1 MDCNSF
7 ESPKTHTR
15 QTGIRRFWRKHY
27 AIPPEHGAWVWWIGP
42 LLIGAAAGSA
52 IRVDLLVLI
61 VTALAA
67 FLVRQP
73 LTLLVKVVSG
83 LRPASDRSPAQFW
96 TAIHGGICLAGAAG
110 LVVLGHAKVLLLG
123 LLAAPLLLWYFY
135 LVSRKSE
142 RHQRGMEYATA
153 AVLALALPAAYW
165 VCGGASAVEP
175 WILWGL
181 VTLHSVTTVIHVA
194 KILEL
199 RRTKRIQDVD
209 HSRHIIATSLPFAM
223 ACLIVSP
230 VSAYLGFVSWFAI
243 LAYLVP
249 ILDIAHATVW
259 PPAGIKPMQLG
270 LRQLATS
277 SLFVVLM
284 MVAVVL

>member
-1 MDCNSF
+1 MTNDTPIPADSRSRKPGF
-7 ESPKTHTR
+7 
-15 QTGIRRFWRKHY
+15 RRFFRKHY

-42 LLIGAAAGSA
+42 SIVGAAAGGSVSA
-52 IRVDLLVLI
+52 AFLVLI

-73 LTLLVKVVSG
+73 LTLLVKVLSG
-83 LRPASDRSPAQFW
+83 LRPVSDRAPALFW
-96 TAIHGGICLAGAAG
+96 TAIHGGVCVVGAAG
-110 LVVLGHAKVLLLG
+110 LVALGHARVLVLG
-123 LLAAPLLLWYFY
+123 LIAAPLLLWYFV

-165 VCGGASAVEP
+165 VCGGDSSIEP

-181 VTLHSVTTVIHVA
+181 VTLHSVTTVIHVS

-199 RRTKRIQDVD
+199 RRTKRMQEIGY
-209 HSRHIIATSLPFAM
+209 SRRVLISTLPFGVI
-223 ACLIVSP
+223 CLVASGIC
-230 VSAYLGFVSWFAI
+230 ALLDFVSWLAI
-243 LAYLVP
+243 GAFLVP
-249 ILDIAHATVW
+249 IADIAQSAIR
-259 PPAGIKPMQLG
+259 PPVGIKPTRLG

-284 MVAVVL
+284 VIAVLI